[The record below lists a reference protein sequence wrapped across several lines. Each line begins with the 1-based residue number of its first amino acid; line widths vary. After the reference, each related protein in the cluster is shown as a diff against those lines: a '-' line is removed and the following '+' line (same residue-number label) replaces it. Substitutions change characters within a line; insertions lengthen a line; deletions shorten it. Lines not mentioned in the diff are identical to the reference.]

1 MSDTKRV
8 KEIDVLSLLKKV
20 ASRKKE
26 MIIFVS
32 VFFIIGV
39 IVALEQQKRYTSYVV
54 LAPDTTSMGMSQ
66 NLSDIAGAIGMDI
79 GGGKSS
85 VDAIYPDIYPDVFA
99 STDFVVKLF
108 DIPVKVKGQKKTYY
122 NHILQDTEIPFWDY
136 PKLWLIKMFSKKTP
150 YRAPMS
156 LTHIV

>member
-39 IVALEQQKRYTSYVV
+39 IVALEQQKSWLLYTSD
-54 LAPDTTSMGMSQ
+54 AADER
-66 NLSDIAGAIGMDI
+66 
-79 GGGKSS
+79 SS
-85 VDAIYPDIYPDVFA
+85 VDLGGRPRSTKRIQKHQLANDV
-99 STDFVVKLF
+99 
-108 DIPVKVKGQKKTYY
+108 
-122 NHILQDTEIPFWDY
+122 
-136 PKLWLIKMFSKKTP
+136 TP
-150 YRAPMS
+150 
-156 LTHIV
+156 